1 MVLVFLDKGI
11 YVDLSD
17 EEGVN
22 VFYFLVVNGNEK
34 VVCLLLLW
42 GVSLNVIIIYG
53 WMVLMLFVYYGYFMV
68 CWILI

>member
-34 VVCLLLLW
+34 VVCLLLL
-42 GVSLNVIIIYG
+42 
-53 WMVLMLFVYYGYFMV
+53 
-68 CWILI
+68 